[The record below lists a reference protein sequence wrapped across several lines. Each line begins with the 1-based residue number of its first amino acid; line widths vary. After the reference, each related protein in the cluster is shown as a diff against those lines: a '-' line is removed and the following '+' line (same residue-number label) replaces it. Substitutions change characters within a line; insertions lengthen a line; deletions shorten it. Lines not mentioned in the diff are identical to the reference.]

1 MIHKEH
7 LRELLSKPL
16 PGEVAQWQMAP
27 VSRLRLE
34 SSDYHKLKKA
44 AVLVPLLE
52 RNTYLNLLL
61 TLRSTYDGIHSAQVS
76 FPGGKFEE
84 GESEPFLVALRE
96 FEEELGIKENQVE
109 VIGSLSPLVI
119 PVSSMLVYPVVGW
132 ISEPFDYKPD
142 AREVQKV
149 IESPLYFFKKELVKR
164 TTSIITNLKKPI
176 EIPYFEIDKE
186 KVWGATAM
194 MISEL
199 MTIIESEMNY

>member
-1 MIHKEH
+1 
-7 LRELLSKPL
+7 
-16 PGEVAQWQMAP
+16 MAP
-27 VSRLRLE
+27 VSRLRFE
-34 SSDYHKLKKA
+34 SSDYHKLRKA

-149 IESPLYFFKKELVKR
+149 IESPLYCFKKELVKR
-164 TTSIITNLKKPI
+164 TTSIVTNLKQPI

-199 MTIIESEMNY
+199 MTIIEPEMNY